1 MFLLTEFQNYLPLT
15 FVQDGTVGLP
25 APGQGDTS
33 AIVADSGS
41 SNLNETPQLSPF
53 GDNFFMMLMLILL
66 GMIVFSF
73 LGGRKQKKQRAS
85 MLDSLKNMRI
95 KTRDGYRLQLFESS
109 QSNEAKK
116 IMSKFDK
123 SLPDSL
129 YLVFDAPLYK
139 IHYGNFITKDQ
150 QDNKHRQTQTESQ
163 DENTCICF

>member
-1 MFLLTEFQNYLPLT
+1 MFLLTEFQNYLALT

-85 MLDSLKNMRI
+85 MLDSLKKHDQVLTRGGVFGSVVEI
-95 KTRDGYRLQLFESS
+95 KSDRVVLKVDESS
-109 QSNEAKK
+109 NTR
-116 IMSKFDK
+116 ITV
-123 SLPDSL
+123 LRDSIEQ
-129 YLVFDAPLYK
+129 VTTDAS
-139 IHYGNFITKDQ
+139 GD
-150 QDNKHRQTQTESQ
+150 
-163 DENTCICF
+163 